1 MIVILV
7 GLIVFGFFLFFKT
20 EAILRYQYKY
30 LLKGEYTFTKR
41 YIIIIMKTAAVLL
54 VVFGV
59 LAILSYDEIL

>member
-20 EAILRYQYKY
+20 EAVLKYQYKH
-30 LLKGEYTFTKR
+30 LLKGEYTFTKT
-41 YIIIIMKTAAVLL
+41 YLIIMKIAAVLL

-59 LAILSYDEIL
+59 FAVLSYYEVL

>member
-7 GLIVFGFFLFFKT
+7 GMIVFGFFLFFKT

-30 LLKGEYTFTKR
+30 ILKGEYTFTKT
-41 YIIIIMKTAAVLL
+41 YIIIMKIAAVLL

-59 LAILSYDEIL
+59 LGILSYFEIL